1 MLKETPNALPELG
14 KRLKTARK
22 AAFPM
27 DDLSAFALRLGV
39 ARSTLQR
46 MELGDLSVAMA
57 RYYKAAEL
65 LGLTDGFE
73 QLFVKEE
80 SLFDD

>member
-1 MLKETPNALPELG
+1 MLPETPTTLPQLG
-14 KRLKTARK
+14 QRLKAARK

-27 DDLSAFALRLGV
+27 DDLNAFALRLGV

-46 MELGDLSVAMA
+46 MEQGDLSVALS
-57 RYYKAAEL
+57 RYYRAAEL
-65 LGLTDGFE
+65 LDMTEGFH
-73 QLFVKEE
+73 QLFVKEK

>member
-1 MLKETPNALPELG
+1 MVADTPITLPALG
-14 KRLKTARK
+14 QRLKAARK
-22 AAFPM
+22 KTFPM
-27 DDLSAFALRLGV
+27 DDMSAFALRLGV

-46 MELGDLSVAMA
+46 MEQGDLSVALA
-57 RYYKAAEL
+57 RYYHAAEL
-65 LGLTDGFE
+65 LDMTPGFD

>member
-1 MLKETPNALPELG
+1 MLPQTPAALPQLG
-14 KRLKTARK
+14 QRLKAARK
-22 AAFPM
+22 AAFPG

-46 MELGDLSVAMA
+46 MEQGDLSVALA
-57 RYYKAAEL
+57 RYYRAAEL
-65 LGLTDGFE
+65 LGMTASFE
-73 QLFVKEE
+73 QLFAKKE